1 MQRQG
6 GGAYGAPLS
15 YLDTSYREPQAS
27 AGSDI
32 LKFQPGLARPVIN
45 PTGGRRRG
53 LTMKRRCLRGRR
65 RSKSTR
71 ACKTTKRGGA
81 RGGFYPSVMGSF
93 TTNGAALV
101 PATIYSGYKFIKGY
115 KDRKGSTRKNRQS

>member
-15 YLDTSYREPQAS
+15 YLDNSYREPQAS

-32 LKFQPGLARPVIN
+32 LRFQPGLARPVIN
-45 PTGGRRRG
+45 PTGGRRGR
-53 LTMKRRCLRGRR
+53 TMKRRCMRGKR

-71 ACKTTKRGGA
+71 ACKSVKCGGA

-101 PATIYSGYKFIKGY
+101 PATIYSGYKFIKNY
-115 KDRKGSTRKNRQS
+115 KGRKAATRKNRRS

>member
-15 YLDTSYREPQAS
+15 YLNPYYREPTNANG
-27 AGSDI
+27 GSDLHTI
-32 LKFQPGLARPVIN
+32 QPGLARPVLN
-45 PTGGRRRG
+45 ATGGRRRMRKG
-53 LTMKRRCLRGRR
+53 KKQTRR
-65 RSKSTR
+65 RQ
-71 ACKTTKRGGA
+71 RGGRKGSRKNVK

-101 PATIYSGYKFIKGY
+101 PATIYSGYRFLKNYKGA
-115 KDRKGSTRKNRQS
+115 STRRRR

>member
-32 LKFQPGLARPVIN
+32 LRFQPGLARPVIN
-45 PTGGRRRG
+45 PTGGRRRS
-53 LTMKRRCLRGRR
+53 RR
-65 RSKSTR
+65 RASTR
-71 ACKTTKRGGA
+71 RNRSRRNRRNAMARTR

-93 TTNGAALV
+93 TANGAALV
-101 PATIYSGYKFIKGY
+101 PATLYSGYKFIKNY
-115 KDRKGSTRKNRQS
+115 KGRKASTRRRRS